1 VTVVFA
7 ASDKGGTGRS
17 VTSTNVAYR
26 HSLLGRDVCYVDF
39 DFGSPTS
46 GAIFNIGKASRGT
59 MSSQGGL
66 HAYFAGQT
74 AEPVRIDVWTESD
87 RSSMRQ
93 RPPSAGRLV
102 LLPGDQGGGEFPCD
116 DDQVRRCVRLLLRLS
131 GEFHLVLVDLS
142 AGRSYATQM
151 VLAAL
156 AEPQLRR
163 AAYRWLVFH
172 RWTRQ
177 HIIAAESLVYGEHGL
192 LEAGV
197 ARGHD
202 RAKLAQTIRF
212 VRTAVVDPD
221 SPELAGLPPTKVTW
235 LRECNAE
242 LQTLARRHRVG
253 RTVMLGMVPLDPVL
267 QWREQ
272 LISNN
277 DVFLRH
283 IANEQTVQAFEEIAK
298 RLTEDA
304 AWDGL

>member
-1 VTVVFA
+1 
-7 ASDKGGTGRS
+7 
-17 VTSTNVAYR
+17 
-26 HSLLGRDVCYVDF
+26 
-39 DFGSPTS
+39 
-46 GAIFNIGKASRGT
+46 
-59 MSSQGGL
+59 M
-66 HAYFAGQT
+66 
-74 AEPVRIDVWTESD
+74 AE
-87 RSSMRQ
+87 
-93 RPPSAGRLV
+93 
-102 LLPGDQGGGEFPCD
+102 
-116 DDQVRRCVRLLLRLS
+116 RCADLLLRVDE
-131 GEFHLVLVDLS
+131 EFELTVVDLS
-142 AGRSYATQM
+142 AGRSYATDI
-151 VLAAL
+151 AL
-156 AEPQLRR
+156 AMTSDPRLHGVIT
-163 AAYRWLVFH
+163 RWLVFH

-177 HIIAAESLVYGEHGL
+177 HIIAAASLVYGDHGL

-202 RAKLAQTIRF
+202 RDRLAQTIRF

-298 RLTEDA
+298 RLSEDS